1 MSKCKNCNCIC
12 HCSLEEHSDM
22 YGVCPCTACSCS
34 SNTIENATDAG
45 LVIDSTEDCE
55 SCQ

>member
-22 YGVCPCTACSCS
+22 YGVCPCTACACS
-34 SNTIENATDAG
+34 NDNGGIVVDDTGE
-45 LVIDSTEDCE
+45 CE
-55 SCQ
+55 TCQ